1 MTKILYWDCFS
12 GIAGN
17 MAVASLL
24 DLGASREKLQQ
35 GLASMPFS
43 EGRIE
48 LIIEDKIV
56 DGIRGI
62 YFNTKD
68 DHKTHDGHDH
78 QQGHDSQSA
87 LPESGYLR
95 RKPLHE
101 HNHSHEHGSE
111 HQHEHAHH
119 EHTHDHTDTGDQPH
133 EHTVNH
139 HHAPHRGL
147 IEITALIE
155 QADMTAAARSIA
167 KECFRV
173 LAEAEATIHG
183 KTVDEVHFHEVGAR
197 DSIADIVGAAIC
209 LDDLDIEQVHVSPV
223 HLGSGMV
230 KCAHG
235 IMPVPAPATAL
246 LLKNLPVVFD
256 HHIAFELTTPT
267 GAALLKGLKATPLTE
282 TFSFEKTGHGHGSRK
297 IGQANFLR
305 AFLGDNSQVKK
316 NSDSVTVITSNIDN
330 ASGEQLGNAI
340 AEFMHAGAL
349 DACLIPIIMKKGR
362 PAHQLQIIAAP
373 EQAKQFE
380 ALVFKLL
387 PTLGIRLETVTR
399 SILPRQT
406 IQLQTSFGTVAAK
419 KIQLPD
425 GTVKISP
432 EYDELVRLAQQ
443 HRTTADAIRKKLV
456 AEAAITD

>member
-1 MTKILYWDCFS
+1 MAKILYWDCFS

-24 DLGASREKLQQ
+24 DLGASREKLQK

-48 LIIEDKIV
+48 LIIEDRTV
-56 DGIRGI
+56 DGIRGL
-62 YFNTKD
+62 YFNTRD
-68 DHKTHDGHDH
+68 DHETHGGHDH
-78 QQGHDSQSA
+78 QPGHESPGA
-87 LPESGYLR
+87 VPESGCLR
-95 RKPLHE
+95 HEPLHE

-111 HQHEHAHH
+111 HQHEHIHH
-119 EHTHDHTDTGDQPH
+119 EHTHDHATG
-133 EHTVNH
+133 H

-147 IEITALIE
+147 KEITELIE

-167 KECFRV
+167 KECFRI

-209 LDDLDIEQVHVSPV
+209 LDDLGVEQVHVSPV
-223 HLGSGMV
+223 HLGSGV
-230 KCAHG
+230 VRCAHG

-246 LLKNLPVVFD
+246 LLTNLPVVFD

-267 GAALLKGLKATPLTE
+267 GAALLKGLKAIPLTE
-282 TFSFEKTGHGHGSRK
+282 KFTFEKVGHGHGSRK

-305 AFLGDNSQVKK
+305 AFLGDSGQVKK
-316 NSDSVTVITSNIDN
+316 NSDLVTIITSNIDN

-373 EQAKQFE
+373 EHADRFE
-380 ALVFKLL
+380 TLVFKLL

-399 SILPRQT
+399 AILPRQS
-406 IQLQTSFGTVAAK
+406 IQLQTSLGTVTAK

-425 GTVKISP
+425 STVKISP
-432 EYDELVRLAQQ
+432 EYDELVRLAHQ
-443 HRTTADAIRKKLV
+443 HRTTPDAIRKKLL
-456 AEAAITD
+456 AENAITE